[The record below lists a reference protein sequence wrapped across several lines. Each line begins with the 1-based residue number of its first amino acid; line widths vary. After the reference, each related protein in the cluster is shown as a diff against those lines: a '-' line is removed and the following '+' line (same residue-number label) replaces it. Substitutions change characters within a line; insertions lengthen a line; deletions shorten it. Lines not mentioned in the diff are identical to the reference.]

1 MKKMNV
7 KNVYVNTPRRYMNV
21 FKNIKKKLDL
31 KNPLSI
37 NYTATNF
44 KLGSNSIH
52 IIDLLNFL
60 QIIYL

>member
-31 KNPLSI
+31 K
-37 NYTATNF
+37 THF
-44 KLGSNSIH
+44 R
-52 IIDLLNFL
+52 
-60 QIIYL
+60 